1 MTLRNL
7 LLNVN
12 KYTIRNIMKRHGEN
26 EVTDIKLRAQGS
38 WLTVVVT
45 FVKAKTVN
53 RLANLWYILIGKDLV
68 KLSPLNITKEEI
80 IGRNTFAVKLA
91 NLPFGITA
99 YDLLEIVT
107 RTKAKG
113 CFIPRTNGRYDRL
126 RFAIFNFE
134 TEEDMHNVFISNDQF
149 EIKGKRLT

>member
-1 MTLRNL
+1 MT
-7 LLNVN
+7 
-12 KYTIRNIMKRHGEN
+12 
-26 EVTDIKLRAQGS
+26 
-38 WLTVVVT
+38 VVT
-45 FVKAKTVN
+45 FEKAEMVN
-53 RLANLWYILIGKDLV
+53 KLANLWYILIGKNLV
-68 KLSPLNITKEEI
+68 KLSPLIITKEEI

-99 YDLLEIVT
+99 YDLLEIVN

-134 TEEDMHNVFISNDQF
+134 IKEDMHNIFIS
-149 EIKGKRLT
+149 